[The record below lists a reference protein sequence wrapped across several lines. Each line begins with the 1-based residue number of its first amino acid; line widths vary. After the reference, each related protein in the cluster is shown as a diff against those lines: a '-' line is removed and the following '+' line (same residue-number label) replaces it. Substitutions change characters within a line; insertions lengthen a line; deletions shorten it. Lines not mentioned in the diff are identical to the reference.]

1 MQWWSPY
8 QDGTPC
14 EHWNFSSHSTGM
26 CLSLFESIIY
36 FIFDDSYHVVMTG
49 LSAGGGGGPLCLLY
63 ICISVPFHAEV
74 SHTHTHTSFYFF
86 TSVSLTFTHVLHLL
100 LCFLFLFKLS
110 VYILMY
116 VYFTVCLKTAD
127 DETRCWTSV
136 MSEIWC
142 FRLTRWDWT
151 VLLIKLTSSPVCMSA
166 DEWKHSWWIRS

>member
-1 MQWWSPY
+1 MESVSGRNTVWALKLLLTLNRNVSEFIWKHYILYIWW
-8 QDGTPC
+8 Q
-14 EHWNFSSHSTGM
+14 
-26 CLSLFESIIY
+26 LSCSNDRTFRR
-36 FIFDDSYHVVMTG
+36 
-49 LSAGGGGGPLCLLY
+49 GGPLCLLY

-86 TSVSLTFTHVLHLL
+86 TSVSLTFTHVLQLL